1 VILPGSQVG
10 YIPFDYKKVCAAP
23 KWDWKWQALAVRE
36 EMLPELVP
44 PGSLLGKI
52 IQRRRVTGLQE
63 GTPVIAAQI
72 KLAKRLAGCS
82 AAYRMS

>member
-1 VILPGSQVG
+1 LSGFLNYRLTGCIRDSSGSQVG
-10 YIPFDYKKVCAAP
+10 YIPFDYKGLRWAP

-52 IQRRRVTGLQE
+52 IQSVPQ
-63 GTPVIAAQI
+63 
-72 KLAKRLAGCS
+72 
-82 AAYRMS
+82 